1 MRSIA
6 DRCSLEGMVQGKW
19 NPAARSVVIQLVVTI
34 GVQFRDCG
42 SSLMGTPMGFA
53 MLSNFQTSSFG
64 ICYAIKLPDFV
75 YQLEGTAD
83 EISCANT

>member
-1 MRSIA
+1 
-6 DRCSLEGMVQGKW
+6 
-19 NPAARSVVIQLVVTI
+19 VVSMQLVVTI

-75 YQLEGTAD
+75 YQLLRGRQMKSHVLIHTVNGT
-83 EISCANT
+83 EYTVYSI